1 VGEAAIRA
9 LYGDPRQF
17 IRDDGTLSPI
27 WEARMTVVQFPQPL
41 PLGWER
47 SKFAKGARVNQA
59 IAAEVD
65 TACRLLAKE
74 GLWPRLRTF
83 DGAYAFRAQRGS
95 STKTSMH
102 SFGAALDFN
111 AETNQLGTPGDMDL
125 GVIQIFEGC
134 GWTWGG
140 RWKRKDGMHFS
151 LAPATSQ
158 VAGPDGEEAVC

>member
-1 VGEAAIRA
+1 MAPVGLAAINE

-27 WEARMTVVQFPQPL
+27 WEARMTVVTFPSPL

-47 SKFAKGARVNQA
+47 SKLARGCRVNVA
-59 IAAEVD
+59 IAGEVD
-65 TACRLLAKE
+65 GACKLIAKE

-83 DGAYAFRAQRGS
+83 DGAYTFRAQRGS

-111 AETNQLGTPGDMDL
+111 AETNQLGVAGDMDP
-125 GVIQIFEGC
+125 GVVQLFEAC

-140 RWKRKDGMHFS
+140 RWKRKDPMHFQFGS
-151 LAPATSQ
+151 
-158 VAGPDGEEAVC
+158 GY